1 MQRPSSGAS
10 PKVPSQ
16 EPSAE
21 IFPTPLSDYAD
32 SSYQVSASR
41 VTKAQ
46 TVSRLSLFRTLRTMA
61 TSSYPSLAVR
71 PPVTQ
76 LYLHV
81 ALKMAQV
88 TSMIVPPVYVV
99 SALFLKRGGPLSILR
114 LARVTAGSV
123 IAAGGIGAVAGWARL
138 RNEPDEAIVD
148 RVERMVRPLPSKS
161 LVASLMGCR
170 KATPGRLG
178 RMIIP

>member
-1 MQRPSSGAS
+1 
-10 PKVPSQ
+10 
-16 EPSAE
+16 
-21 IFPTPLSDYAD
+21 
-32 SSYQVSASR
+32 
-41 VTKAQ
+41 
-46 TVSRLSLFRTLRTMA
+46 MA